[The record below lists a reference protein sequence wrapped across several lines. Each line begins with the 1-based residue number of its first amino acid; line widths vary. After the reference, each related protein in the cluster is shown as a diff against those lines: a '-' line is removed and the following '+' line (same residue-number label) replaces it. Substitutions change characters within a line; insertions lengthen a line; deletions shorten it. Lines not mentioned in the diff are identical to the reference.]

1 MATDGLHHKAAEAYK
16 QLRGQV
22 FSGFYRGIYE
32 NNDYGTERAVYEV
45 DEGNPNNGMLL
56 ALLNKIRKWNSYSQ
70 TVVSSTSFF
79 VMYSGGSRIPRRGGR
94 GPSTW
99 ALFGKNVCENERIGS
114 RRGRAPGTPPR
125 SVNVVNTKVLKTNRK
140 DFTYIYTLVH
150 SNISGQTI

>member
-79 VMYSGGSRIPRRGGR
+79 VMYGGGSRIPRRGGGVDLR
-94 GPSTW
+94 HGRFLAKMYAKMKELGPVGGVRP
-99 ALFGKNVCENERIGS
+99 ARPLD
-114 RRGRAPGTPPR
+114 P
-125 SVNVVNTKVLKTNRK
+125 LM
-140 DFTYIYTLVH
+140 L
-150 SNISGQTI
+150 